1 MDCEQIVFSG
11 HAIRQ
16 MFQRGLAEDDVLA
29 VIHKGEVIIDYPD
42 DFPYPSYLI
51 LGYAQKTP
59 IHVVLAMNQQQ
70 QTGIV
75 ITAYIPDKELWTDDF
90 KNRRIEK

>member
-1 MDCEQIVFSG
+1 M
-11 HAIRQ
+11 
-16 MFQRGLAEDDVLA
+16 
-29 VIHKGEVIIDYPD
+29 IINYPD

-51 LGYAQKTP
+51 LGYAQKKP

-75 ITAYIPDKELWTDDF
+75 ITAYVPDKELWTDDF
-90 KNRRIEK
+90 KNRRIKK